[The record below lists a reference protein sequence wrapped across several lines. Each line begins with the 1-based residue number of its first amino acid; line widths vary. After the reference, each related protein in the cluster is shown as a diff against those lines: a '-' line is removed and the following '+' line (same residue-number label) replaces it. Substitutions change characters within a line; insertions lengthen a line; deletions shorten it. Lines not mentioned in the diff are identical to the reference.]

1 MCLPYNSA
9 LIRFFISAFFKNFMK
24 QNPVSRIGLFV
35 GFLDTKKLLTQFISI
50 LRKHLIFTLEIKA
63 KIHKLVRLIV
73 WFIVGK
79 SKQTMSEYPNTKF
92 YVSNVTK

>member
-1 MCLPYNSA
+1 
-9 LIRFFISAFFKNFMK
+9 MK
-24 QNPVSRIGLFV
+24 QNPVTRIGLFV